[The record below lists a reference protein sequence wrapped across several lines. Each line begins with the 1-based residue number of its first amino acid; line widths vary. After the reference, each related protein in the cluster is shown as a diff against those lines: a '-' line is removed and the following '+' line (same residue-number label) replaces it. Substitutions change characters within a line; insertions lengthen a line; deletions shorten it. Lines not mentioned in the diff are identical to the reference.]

1 VLRHRKSPRK
11 RPLATLEIHAQAKK
25 NPAGNKEWKRRAE
38 IRNTERQMSCSGA
51 LGHACRGSL
60 AHPAFGRK
68 ESSKAQ
74 GRRAS
79 QKTSNH
85 KKLRFASGENKV
97 QVGNGGRQRQ
107 DTGVETE
114 RCGLRPTKNTAQ
126 LRALLQK
133 QQERMNTNFGAGPN
147 TDSRTQTGE
156 QKSQNETT
164 VQIQMQHQKKSE
176 EHKRDAEKIDFF
188 IETQQKSIHSWM
200 SLPSLP
206 HLICRKKN
214 ELLAHV

>member
-1 VLRHRKSPRK
+1 MEQELQDWVRAAPPKEP
-11 RPLATLEIHAQAKK
+11 EKK
-25 NPAGNKEWKRRAE
+25 TPSDTGDPCPGKKKPAGNKEWKRRAE

-74 GRRAS
+74 GRSAS

-126 LRALLQK
+126 LRAPLQK
-133 QQERMNTNFGAGPN
+133 QQERMNRNFGAGPN

-156 QKSQNETT
+156 QKSQTETT

-188 IETQQKSIHSWM
+188 IETQQKFIHS
-200 SLPSLP
+200 
-206 HLICRKKN
+206 
-214 ELLAHV
+214 